1 MTLCDVAAVGDNL
14 IATHLDN
21 QWSQFPQEK
30 IHVTTDKQCYVS
42 GDTVWLRAFV
52 VNAAN
57 HHPVKESKYVYAEL
71 INPFGATE
79 RRIKIQADSNVRFS
93 GYVPLP
99 ADLPAGTYTLAAYT
113 RYMENM
119 SPDYFFRKRLQIVR
133 PQTSKATIDRS
144 FTRNSNG
151 EITLA
156 VNMTA
161 DGKAADYASFEYV
174 TPDGKTH
181 TRKHSDSPINVK
193 LSPTEAKC
201 GAVLVKFDDNAS
213 YINLSSSDST
223 TAAWSVDFFPEGG
236 YLLPGHKCKV
246 AFKAV
251 GSNGL
256 GINVSGRVVNSAGNA
271 VANFTT
277 THAGMGTFELDVKPG
292 ETYTAK
298 CSYGESKRDV
308 ALPKA
313 DARAAALRLLP
324 SGTKLDIKVQG
335 NVPNGSKIALLQ
347 RGVLVF
353 ATELQGVDG
362 LLVNAAALKPG
373 VVEVLLLDPADNVLS
388 SRLFFA
394 PGKGRQK
401 VAVSTDSTAYASRS
415 RVMATVK
422 LSGYKLPE
430 GNFAVSVT
438 DDNAVT
444 PDSANQIAANLLMK
458 SELEGYIENP
468 GFYFTA
474 NSAVRTS
481 ALDALLLTQG
491 WKRYDL
497 SAVLQGRYAKP
508 KIGFEEFQYV
518 AGQVCSNWKKEPV
531 NGASVT
537 VIESKTNYIDVGK
550 TDKNG
555 LFMFPIGSF
564 PDSVTFIIQA
574 RDKKGKRMRNVTIEA
589 DTFPSI
595 APLPLPY
602 ATTEAA
608 QSPQTGSLAANDG
621 SWLRAL
627 NGGSIMLGEIV
638 VSQQRKSDDKYEAQ
652 AFSTLKQDDI
662 ERWHYTTL
670 EQAIRAIPGL
680 QIMGDK
686 VTHHNLPV
694 AFYIDGEEHRSADEH
709 QSELK
714 QLSDMIDISTVKS
727 IHFFNVPT
735 LFSTRAVKDNF
746 GGMVMIV
753 TKRGYTS
760 GWERPMDIKLHSP
773 LGCQKPAQK
782 YTPRYDVAPN
792 TDFTRDLRSTIYW
805 NPVVTIGQDG
815 TSEFNFYTS
824 DSTSPTLNLH
834 IEGITDDGEIINTDV
849 KVQKKH

>member
-1 MTLCDVAAVGDNL
+1 MTLGIVAAAGDDP

-71 INPFGATE
+71 INPFGSTE
-79 RRIKIQADSNVRFS
+79 RRVKIQADSNVMFS
-93 GYVPLP
+93 GYMPLP

-119 SPDYFFRKRLQIVR
+119 TPDYFFRKQLQIVR
-133 PQTSKATIDRS
+133 PQASKASIDRTFS
-144 FTRNSNG
+144 RNSKG
-151 EITLA
+151 EITLS
-156 VNMTA
+156 VNLTA
-161 DGKAADYASFEYV
+161 DGKTADYAKFEYV
-174 TPDGKTH
+174 TPDGKAHTH
-181 TRKHSDSPINVK
+181 KHSDSPIDVK
-193 LSPTEAKC
+193 LNPTEAKC
-201 GAVLVKFDDNAS
+201 GAVLVKFDDNAT
-213 YINLSSSDST
+213 YIALPADT
-223 TAAWSVDFFPEGG
+223 TATAWSVEFFPEGG
-236 YLLPGHKCKV
+236 YLPPDHKCKV

-256 GINVSGRVVNSAGNA
+256 GINVSGHVVNSAGNV
-271 VANFTT
+271 VANITT

-292 ETYTAK
+292 DTYTAT
-298 CSYGESKRDV
+298 CSYGSNKQDV
-308 ALPKA
+308 TLPKA

-324 SGTKLDIKVQG
+324 SGSKIDIKVQG

-373 VVEVLLLDPADNVLS
+373 VVEALLLDPADNVLS

-394 PGKGRQK
+394 AGKGRQK
-401 VAVSTDSTAYASRS
+401 AAVSTDSTAYSSRS
-415 RVMATVK
+415 RVKATVK
-422 LSGYKLPE
+422 LLGYKLPK

-438 DDNAVT
+438 DDNTVT
-444 PDSANQIAANLLMK
+444 PDSTNQIAANLLMK
-458 SELEGYIENP
+458 SELEGNIENP
-468 GFYFTA
+468 GYYFPA
-474 NSAVRTS
+474 DSAVRS
-481 ALDALLLTQG
+481 GALDALLLTQG
-491 WKRYDL
+491 WKRYDIP
-497 SAVLQGRYAKP
+497 AVLQGRYAKP

-537 VIESKTNYIDVGK
+537 VIESKTNFIDVGK

-555 LFMFPIGSF
+555 QFMFPIGSF
-564 PDSVTFIIQA
+564 PDSVTFIILA

-595 APLPLPY
+595 TPLPLPY
-602 ATTEAA
+602 ATTTAT
-608 QSPQTGSLAANDG
+608 QSQQTGHLAANDG

-782 YTPRYDVAPN
+782 YTPRYDVASA
-792 TDFTRDLRSTIYW
+792 TDPMRDLRSTIYW
-805 NPVVTIGQDG
+805 NPIVTIGQDG
-815 TSEFNFYTS
+815 TSEFDFYTS
-824 DSTSPTLNLH
+824 DTTSPTLNLH
-834 IEGITDDGEIINTDV
+834 IEGITDDGEIINTDM
-849 KVQKKH
+849 KVSKNP